1 MDDLWRGWLLDQP
14 RSGKQELLVRRLG
27 ASTSSH
33 GFTRLRRRNLSSD
46 ELCHRWSRQPRLSAR
61 QQRHNR
67 IQFGRH
73 LRFRSEPSPP
83 VLRRPRSAKRVHD
96 QRLLILPRIAMDVL
110 TRPRDANAR
119 CAAAIA
125 TDVGRQSGACRIAS
139 VGDSSAVEPASTNLF
154 DSRRNALC
162 RRRTRRVTW

>member
-46 ELCHRWSRQPRLSAR
+46 ELPPVVPAVPA
-61 QQRHNR
+61 
-67 IQFGRH
+67 
-73 LRFRSEPSPP
+73 FRSVAKTQPDSIWAALTISIRTITSCSPQAALCKTHPRPTPSHITSHCNGCFNSTK
-83 VLRRPRSAKRVHD
+83 RRERA
-96 QRLLILPRIAMDVL
+96 
-110 TRPRDANAR
+110 

-125 TDVGRQSGACRIAS
+125 TDVGRQSAACRIAS

-154 DSRRNALC
+154 NSRGNALC
-162 RRRTRRVTW
+162 QRRTRRGTW

>member
-1 MDDLWRGWLLDQP
+1 MTYGGGGYWINAGPGNKNYWFVGWVLHRQVTDSLA
-14 RSGKQELLVRRLG
+14 LV
-27 ASTSSH
+27 
-33 GFTRLRRRNLSSD
+33 RRRNLSSD